1 VDSLRDRVR
10 AYVLRTHAASAQVEH
25 DRWRRQQP
33 EWERRWEVPSPA
45 WIRDGIFAILDRHGA
60 LDPAAPGRFA
70 DISAREPLQGWGA
83 EVLSGAVAA
92 GPGAQVV
99 IDAGNHASRPRDGAD
114 FARLVIPFAEVTGG
128 DWRPAGLRTSH
139 VPLPEGDSRVLVD
152 FVHAGQPHRWEL
164 HQAPGD
170 GLTQPYLDCV
180 TAFARNYLPGEFAV
194 REAGPGQ
201 MIISYLPGPAAAE
214 IRALL
219 RRWPSAAQLVGMVRQ
234 DAAGTW
240 GERGGNRIF
249 LAGRR
254 LGLGSPDYNAP
265 APDGARPLHEAV
277 RLGQA
282 AAVRNMLRG
291 GADPRLRDG
300 TGRQAAELAAEPALR
315 DFVASWAD
323 RLPGQA
329 LGHPG
334 IVLSLGPETGRASAG
349 RRRPW
354 RRGWTV
360 NCSWWGAC
368 RRTRPS
374 RRCAPPRSSTGD
386 WCSRYPM
393 ARPVLVLPGSVTS
406 GNGSCGR
413 TPAWS

>member
-1 VDSLRDRVR
+1 VR
-10 AYVLRTHAASAQVEH
+10 AYVLRTHAASAQADH

-33 EWERRWEVPSPA
+33 EWEQRWDVPSPA

-70 DISAREPLQGWGA
+70 DISAREPLQGWGT

-99 IDAGNHASRPRDGAD
+99 IGSGDHASRPRDGAD
-114 FARLVIPFAEVTGG
+114 FARLVIPFADVTGG
-128 DWRPAGLRTSH
+128 DWRPAGLRTSA
-139 VPLPEGDSRVLVD
+139 VLLPDGDSRVLVD

-164 HQAPGD
+164 HQAPED

-180 TAFARNYLPGEFAV
+180 ASFARDYLPGEFAV
-194 REAGPGQ
+194 RDSGAGET
-201 MIISYLPGPAAAE
+201 IITYLPGPPAAE
-214 IRALL
+214 VRAFL
-219 RRWPSAAQLVGMVRQ
+219 RCWPSAAQLVDMVRH
-234 DAAGTW
+234 DAPGTW

-277 RLGQA
+277 RLGHA
-282 AAVRNMLRG
+282 AAVRYMLRG

-300 TGRQAAELAAEPALR
+300 AGRLAIDRAAEPALR
-315 DFVASWAD
+315 DFIASWAD

-329 LGHPG
+329 LARQ
-334 IVLSLGPETGRASAG
+334 LSSK

-368 RRTRPS
+368 RPTRPS
-374 RRCAPPRSSTGD
+374 RRCVPPRSSTKD
-386 WCSRYPM
+386 SCSRCLM
-393 ARPVLVLPGSVTS
+393 ARPVLVRPGSDTS
-406 GNGSCGR
+406 GSGSSGR
-413 TPAWS
+413 TPVWSW